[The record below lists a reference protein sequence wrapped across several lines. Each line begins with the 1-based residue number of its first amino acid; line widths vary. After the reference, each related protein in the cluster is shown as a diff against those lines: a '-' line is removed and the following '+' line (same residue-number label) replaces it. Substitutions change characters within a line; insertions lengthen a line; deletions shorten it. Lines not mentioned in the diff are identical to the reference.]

1 MWSVDATVLG
11 VRRELI
17 LCADNADGVVGTG
30 DHALSRADEAD
41 LLRVLH
47 GAGLRVP
54 EVVGSGDAQSPLG
67 CAYLVM
73 ERGRGTAL
81 VGPLRRDPWYV
92 ENRDALGA
100 DLANLLA
107 SIHGAPVPEAMVAA
121 CQTTAPAHRAV
132 DLVTEQLR
140 RTPSA
145 QTEINRR
152 AIEWLNE
159 HMPRRPKRL
168 SLVHGD
174 FRTGNVL
181 HGHGEV
187 GQRDGLRLVLDWEMA
202 HAGDPLEDVAW
213 AQLVCWRAGTGRV
226 GSLVAPDTWLTL
238 YESARGEQIDRETVR
253 WWEMVGSVKMSCL
266 LRSAV
271 NVVESVAE
279 SRLLD
284 DLFDEL
290 GAVLTDLLYPTL
302 AGAPS

>member
-1 MWSVDATVLG
+1 
-11 VRRELI
+11 
-17 LCADNADGVVGTG
+17 
-30 DHALSRADEAD
+30 
-41 LLRVLH
+41 
-47 GAGLRVP
+47 
-54 EVVGSGDAQSPLG
+54 
-67 CAYLVM
+67 
-73 ERGRGTAL
+73 
-81 VGPLRRDPWYV
+81 
-92 ENRDALGA
+92 
-100 DLANLLA
+100 
-107 SIHGAPVPEAMVAA
+107 
-121 CQTTAPAHRAV
+121 
-132 DLVTEQLR
+132 
-140 RTPSA
+140 
-145 QTEINRR
+145 
-152 AIEWLNE
+152 
-159 HMPRRPKRL
+159 
-168 SLVHGD
+168 
-174 FRTGNVL
+174 
-181 HGHGEV
+181 
-187 GQRDGLRLVLDWEMA
+187 VLDWEMA